1 MSDTSIEILLATTE
15 NLKDIQFC
23 ARAAY
28 AKYVTAI
35 GQEPAPMNADFAV
48 QISMEHMYIAVFQSA
63 FAGYVV
69 FYPEDETL
77 HLENVAVLPSFRGRG
92 IGKKLIAFVE
102 EKAKQSGKQSVEL
115 YTNEVMSEN
124 LAMYPRLGYAEIER
138 KRQMGF
144 NRVFFRKLI

>member
-1 MSDTSIEILLATTE
+1 MTDTSIEILLATSQ
-15 NLKDIQFC
+15 NLRDIQFC

-28 AKYVTAI
+28 AKYVADI
-35 GQEPAPMNADFAV
+35 GQEPAPMNADFSL
-48 QISMEHMYIAVFQSA
+48 QISKQHMYIAVCQSA

-69 FYPEDETL
+69 FYPVDNTL
-77 HLENVAVLPSFRGRG
+77 HLENVAVLPSFCGRG

-102 EKAKQSGKQSVEL
+102 EKAKESGKQSVEL
-115 YTNEVMSEN
+115 YTNEAMSEN
-124 LAMYPRLGYAEIER
+124 LSMYPRLGYTEIER